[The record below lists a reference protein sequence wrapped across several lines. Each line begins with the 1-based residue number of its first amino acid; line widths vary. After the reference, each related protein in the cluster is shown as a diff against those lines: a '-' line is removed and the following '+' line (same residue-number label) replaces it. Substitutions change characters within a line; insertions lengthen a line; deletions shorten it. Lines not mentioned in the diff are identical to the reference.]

1 MLHRKDGTL
10 MGLGDIVAG
19 ESGFEKDL
27 SSLSSLSSIYQVSLI
42 SDLRRVTT

>member
-10 MGLGDIVAG
+10 MDLGDIVAG
-19 ESGFEKDL
+19 ESGFERD
-27 SSLSSLSSIYQVSLI
+27 LSSLSSIYQVSSI